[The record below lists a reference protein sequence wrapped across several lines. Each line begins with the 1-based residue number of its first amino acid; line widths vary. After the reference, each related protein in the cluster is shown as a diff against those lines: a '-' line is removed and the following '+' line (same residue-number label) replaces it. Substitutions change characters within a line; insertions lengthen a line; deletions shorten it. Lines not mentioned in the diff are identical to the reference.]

1 MTTYRLYIGA
11 NNTSKLLHI
20 DKIKKVIQSYFPGY
34 TVFKGTGY
42 YKGEE
47 EDTAIV
53 EICTNKRGRIY
64 RLMEE
69 LKKKLNQEEIG
80 VQALPEIEFK

>member
-11 NNTSKLLHI
+11 NNESKRLNIHR
-20 DKIKKVIQSYFPGY
+20 IKEIIQSYFPGY

-69 LKKKLNQEEIG
+69 LKRKLDQEEIG
-80 VQALPEIEFK
+80 VQALPEILFK